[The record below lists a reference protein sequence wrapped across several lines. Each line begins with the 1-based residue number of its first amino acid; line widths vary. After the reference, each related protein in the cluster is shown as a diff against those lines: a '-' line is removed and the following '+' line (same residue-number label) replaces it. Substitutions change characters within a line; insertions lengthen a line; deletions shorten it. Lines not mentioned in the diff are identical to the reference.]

1 MPEDIKLVIVKQL
14 NKQQNIPLKM
24 FKHKELKK
32 MSQVLKRVTRKSDSF
47 EAKNKERKG
56 GSSLLHSTINMKKT
70 PKQPHI
76 LIYFIV
82 HF

>member
-1 MPEDIKLVIVKQL
+1 
-14 NKQQNIPLKM
+14 
-24 FKHKELKK
+24 

-56 GSSLLHSTINMKKT
+56 GSSLLHSTINMKKNKKT
-70 PKQPHI
+70 HI

-82 HF
+82 HFCALSHLVVIWQEMKVISLDFWNDLNYCINI